1 MLCIFITN
9 IALSFQSTIAVSN
22 GLSDFHKVVI
32 AVMKMSFKKHSLTE
46 RHYRDY
52 KYFDQTKCKNKL
64 KEKFSEVK
72 LTINQLKLLSLKCLT
87 NMLN

>member
-1 MLCIFITN
+1 M
-9 IALSFQSTIAVSN
+9 
-22 GLSDFHKVVI
+22 VI
-32 AVMKMSFKKHSLTE
+32 AVMKMLFQKHWPIE

-64 KEKFSEVK
+64 KEKLSEVK
-72 LTINQLKLLSLKCLT
+72 LTMNEMKLLSLKCLT

>member
-1 MLCIFITN
+1 
-9 IALSFQSTIAVSN
+9 
-22 GLSDFHKVVI
+22 
-32 AVMKMSFKKHSLTE
+32 MKMLFQKYWPIE